1 MKSKLK
7 EVINLAIKMIG
18 IASISAVFGYG
29 YFWLLCLVTSYTALQ
44 CVILSIFMG
53 CMFSSMGYM
62 FSSDVT
68 ITLNNGLIK

>member
-29 YFWLLCLVTSYTALQ
+29 YFWFLCLVTSYTALQ

-53 CMFSSMGYM
+53 CMLSSG
-62 FSSDVT
+62 VT
-68 ITLNNGLIK
+68 ITLNNGVIK